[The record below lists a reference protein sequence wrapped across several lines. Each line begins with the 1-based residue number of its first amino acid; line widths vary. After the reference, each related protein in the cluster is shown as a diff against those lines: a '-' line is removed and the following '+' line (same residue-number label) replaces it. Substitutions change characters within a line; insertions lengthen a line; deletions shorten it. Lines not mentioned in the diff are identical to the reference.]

1 MKHTK
6 FFIFALVAAMTFSAC
21 GTDDTLQFYFP
32 ENGGTTGGGNT
43 GGNTG
48 GESTDKNNTNKNVA
62 TANMP
67 QVVRN
72 AIGGLEFP
80 KLKNN
85 GTSYAIV
92 HMDNTTG
99 MLNYSTEWDDN
110 MKSQRW
116 SCYTFHTG
124 NNKNIVD
131 RPDDDYPSDT
141 DLKSLY
147 GVVDFTY
154 DPYKGNGRYN
164 HGHICPSG
172 DRRLNSTQERQ
183 TDFLTNM
190 QPQYGSFNQKGTWF
204 KMEDDLRRKA
214 NSIKND
220 KDTLFV
226 VKGGTIDSPE
236 NIIEYIN
243 GRQTVYT
250 ATTGYIPVPKY
261 FFVAILEKAF
271 DTESNKHKYSAFG
284 YWFPHE
290 NKEFE
295 KGDKLGKY
303 VVNIKTL
310 EDKTGI
316 DFFCNL
322 PDEIEKE
329 VENVDAE
336 ALKKLWGFK

>member
-21 GTDDTLQFYFP
+21 GTDDTLQFYYP

-124 NNKNIVD
+124 NTASNVKRWDAPQASANIHGIQICKNSGESQI
-131 RPDDDYPSDT
+131 SQKT
-141 DLKSLY
+141 LLLQLKA
-147 GVVDFTY
+147 
-154 DPYKGNGRYN
+154 
-164 HGHICPSG
+164 
-172 DRRLNSTQERQ
+172 
-183 TDFLTNM
+183 LTM
-190 QPQYGSFNQKGTWF
+190 VISALLLT
-204 KMEDDLRRKA
+204 A
-214 NSIKND
+214 NSI
-220 KDTLFV
+220 
-226 VKGGTIDSPE
+226 
-236 NIIEYIN
+236 
-243 GRQTVYT
+243 
-250 ATTGYIPVPKY
+250 
-261 FFVAILEKAF
+261 
-271 DTESNKHKYSAFG
+271 
-284 YWFPHE
+284 
-290 NKEFE
+290 
-295 KGDKLGKY
+295 
-303 VVNIKTL
+303 
-310 EDKTGI
+310 
-316 DFFCNL
+316 
-322 PDEIEKE
+322 
-329 VENVDAE
+329 
-336 ALKKLWGFK
+336 